1 MPMCMRVKGL
11 KLVKLPA
18 CNRGGPM
25 RYSSDHKAQTHQR
38 IIKEAS
44 VRFRRDGIGATGLQP
59 LMKALN
65 LTHGGFYAH
74 FKSKDELVEKALQ
87 AAAAELDTHCEMLF
101 SQERPLEA
109 FIDSYLSEW
118 HLTSP
123 DQGCP
128 LPTMSSEL
136 GLRGQHSATTD
147 AVLDARLKQIETAL
161 TNGRGDAESL
171 VMMSTLV
178 GALVL
183 ARSVADPALAR
194 TIMDVVRES
203 LKTQVSE
210 DEKAG
215 Q

>member
-1 MPMCMRVKGL
+1 
-11 KLVKLPA
+11 
-18 CNRGGPM
+18 M
-25 RYSSDHKAQTHQR
+25 RYSPDHKAQTHQR

-87 AAAAELDTHCEMLF
+87 AAAAELDAHCEMLF

-118 HLTSP
+118 HQISP
-123 DQGCP
+123 HEGCP
-128 LPTMSSEL
+128 LTTMSSEM
-136 GLRGQHSATTD
+136 GLRGQNSCTTD
-147 AVLDARLKQIETAL
+147 EVLNARLKQVEAAL
-161 TNGRGDAESL
+161 GSPNAGEQSL
-171 VMMSTLV
+171 VLMSTLV

-183 ARSVADPALAR
+183 ARSVESAELATR
-194 TIMDVVRES
+194 ILDVVRGS
-203 LKTQVSE
+203 LKAEVVEQK
-210 DEKAG
+210 KAG
-215 Q
+215 R

>member
-1 MPMCMRVKGL
+1 
-11 KLVKLPA
+11 
-18 CNRGGPM
+18 M
-25 RYSSDHKAQTHQR
+25 RYSQDHKAQTHQR

-59 LMKALN
+59 LMKTLN

-74 FKSKDELVEKALQ
+74 FTSKDELVEKALQ
-87 AAAAELDTHCEMLF
+87 AAAAELDAHCEMLF

-147 AVLDARLKQIETAL
+147 TVLAARVEQIETAL
-161 TNGRGDAESL
+161 DSGQGDAQGL

-183 ARSVADPALAR
+183 ARSVTDPALALR
-194 TIMDVVRES
+194 IMDVVRES
-203 LKTQVSE
+203 LKTQIPE
-210 DEKAG
+210 TEKAD

>member
-1 MPMCMRVKGL
+1 
-11 KLVKLPA
+11 
-18 CNRGGPM
+18 M
-25 RYSSDHKAQTHQR
+25 RYSQDHKAQTHQR

-74 FKSKDELVEKALQ
+74 FASKDELVEKALQ
-87 AAAAELDTHCEMLF
+87 AAAAELDAHCEMLF

-118 HLTSP
+118 HHTSP
-123 DQGCP
+123 GEGCP

-136 GLRGQHSATTD
+136 GLRGQQSTTTD
-147 AVLDARLKQIETAL
+147 AVLGARLKQIEAAL
-161 TNGRGDAESL
+161 ADGRGDTQGL
-171 VMMSTLV
+171 LMMSTLV

-183 ARSVADPALAR
+183 ARSVENPALAAR
-194 TIMDVVRES
+194 IMDVVRDS
-203 LKTQVSE
+203 LKAQICEPE

>member
-1 MPMCMRVKGL
+1 
-11 KLVKLPA
+11 
-18 CNRGGPM
+18 M
-25 RYSSDHKAQTHQR
+25 RYSQDHKAHTHRR

-59 LMKALN
+59 LMKALD

-87 AAAAELDTHCEMLF
+87 AAAAELDAHCDMLF
-101 SQERPLEA
+101 RQEQPLEA

-123 DQGCP
+123 DKGCP

-147 AVLDARLKQIETAL
+147 AVLGARLKQIESAL
-161 TNGRGDAESL
+161 ADGGGDTQGL

-183 ARSVADPALAR
+183 ARSVEDSALGLR
-194 TIMDVVRES
+194 IMEVVRES
-203 LKTQVSE
+203 LKTLLL
-210 DEKAG
+210 DDKKAG

>member
-1 MPMCMRVKGL
+1 
-11 KLVKLPA
+11 
-18 CNRGGPM
+18 M
-25 RYSSDHKAQTHQR
+25 RYSPDRKAQTHQR

-44 VRFRRDGIGATGLQP
+44 ARFRRDGISATGLQP

-87 AAAAELDTHCEMLF
+87 AAAAELDAHCEMLF
-101 SQERPLEA
+101 SQERPLQA

-136 GLRGQHSATTD
+136 GLRGQPSTTTD
-147 AVLDARLKQIETAL
+147 DVLGARLKQIETAL
-161 TNGRGDAESL
+161 GDGRGDAQSL

-183 ARSVADPALAR
+183 ARSVENTELSAR
-194 TIMDVVRES
+194 IMEVARES
-203 LKTQVSE
+203 LKAQIPE
-210 DEKAG
+210 NEKAG

>member
-1 MPMCMRVKGL
+1 
-11 KLVKLPA
+11 
-18 CNRGGPM
+18 M
-25 RYSSDHKAQTHQR
+25 RYSQDHKAQTHQR

-44 VRFRRDGIGATGLQP
+44 ARFRRDGIDATGLQP

-74 FKSKDELVEKALQ
+74 FKSKNELVEIALQ
-87 AAAAELDTHCEMLF
+87 AAASDLDAHCDMLF
-101 SQERPLEA
+101 SQERPLDA

-136 GLRGQHSATTD
+136 GLRGQPSATTD
-147 AVLDARLKQIETAL
+147 HVLDARLKQIETAL
-161 TNGRGDAESL
+161 GEGRCAAESL

-183 ARSVADPALAR
+183 ARSVEDPQLAR
-194 TIMDVVRES
+194 RIMDVVREN
-203 LKTQVSE
+203 LKTQNPQ
-210 DEKAG
+210 EKEAD